1 MTDENAVC
9 FSIIDQPESWK
20 IQTYMSSGG
29 YLTWKQILQGHNAP
43 KARVGDV
50 GVGQGEFLELR

>member
-29 YLTWKQILQGHNAP
+29 YLTWKQILQGQPGNETRKKNHRNH
-43 KARVGDV
+43 
-50 GVGQGEFLELR
+50 